1 MHDFADIATRPYGYE
16 DILGKSLKGVFGRRF
31 LDLFLPLLVPL
42 AVQYA
47 LYYAAGLDSNLTLLG
62 IDSHGGEGL
71 DPGQLDRFW
80 AAWSKSMTA
89 GIVGALLYAL
99 AAVHVLLRVRQA
111 VLGEQASVGWTFR
124 QAAEP
129 SRYMSFVVTCLAAS
143 VGIAAGAL
151 FCILPGLIL
160 MVFLALAPVGAA
172 FADRGFEL
180 PLARSFRLVSG
191 RFGLTCG
198 VLLTLVGALV
208 VLGMLVSLPLLG
220 GMMGSGASL
229 FDAPDFDA
237 FFRDYMARLASP
249 GMMAYQI
256 ASGLVSVLAQ
266 IVLGFAA
273 VVMYLNYTLAP
284 RPTAEQ
290 PAA

>member
-1 MHDFADIATRPYGYE
+1 MHDFADIATRPYGYG
-16 DILGKSLKGVFGRRF
+16 DILGKSLRGLFSRRF
-31 LDLFLPLLVPL
+31 PDLFLPLLVPL
-42 AVQYA
+42 VVHGA
-47 LYYAAGLDSNLTLLG
+47 LYYAVGRNSSLTLLG
-62 IDSHGGEGL
+62 IDGNGREAL
-71 DPGQLDRFW
+71 DPGQLDQFW
-80 AAWSKSMTA
+80 AAWSRGMA
-89 GIVGALLYAL
+89 VGVVGILLYAL

-111 VLGEQASVGWTFR
+111 VLGEHTSIGWTFR

-151 FCILPGLIL
+151 FCLVPGLIL
-160 MVFLALAPVGAA
+160 MVLLVLAPVGAA

-198 VLLTLVGALV
+198 VLLTLLGALF

-220 GMMGSGASL
+220 RMMGSGAAL
-229 FDAPDFDA
+229 FDAPDSDA
-237 FFRDYMARLASP
+237 FLREYMARLASP
-249 GMMAYQI
+249 GMVAYQI
-256 ASGLVSVLAQ
+256 ASGVVSVLAQ
-266 IVLGFAA
+266 LVLGFAA
-273 VVMYLNYTLAP
+273 VVMYLNYTLVP